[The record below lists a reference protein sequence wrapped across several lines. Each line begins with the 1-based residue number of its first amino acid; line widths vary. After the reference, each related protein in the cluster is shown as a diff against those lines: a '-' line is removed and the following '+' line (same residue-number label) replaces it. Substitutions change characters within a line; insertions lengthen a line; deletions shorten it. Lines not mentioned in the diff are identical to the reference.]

1 MTVIQAL
8 SFDADQT
15 LWDYRQVQQ
24 LALRSTIELIEQLD
38 LVPPGSVSVESL
50 QAVRTEVVSEFVG
63 RPHSLEAVRERSF
76 EVFLQRLG
84 HGDAS
89 SVAARLAEHFL
100 TKRFDDIQLYPEVS
114 IVMARLKSRYRLG
127 LLTNGNTY
135 PERCGLPDTFDA
147 VVIGPSHGFEKP
159 DRVAFETV
167 SHELGVELASIAHI
181 GDDWDDIEGANG
193 AGCVSIH
200 IDRERKRPSFSR
212 DADYVVDDL
221 FDLERE
227 LARLSNG

>member
-15 LWDYRQVQQ
+15 LWDYRQVQR
-24 LALRSTIELIEQLD
+24 LALQSTIELIEQLE
-38 LVPPGSVSVESL
+38 LVPSGSLTAESL
-50 QAVRTEVVSEFVG
+50 QPVRSEVVGEFVG

-84 HGDAS
+84 HDDAS
-89 SVAARLAEHFL
+89 SLAARLAEHFL
-100 TKRFDDIQLYPEVS
+100 TKRFDHIQLYPEVRV
-114 IVMARLKSRYRLG
+114 VMERLKSRYRLG

-135 PERCGLPDTFDA
+135 PDRCGLPDTFDA

-159 DRVAFETV
+159 ERVAFETV
-167 SHELGVELASIAHI
+167 AHELGVELASIAHI
-181 GDDWDDIEGANG
+181 GDDWDDIEGANA

-200 IDRERKRPSFSR
+200 IDREDERPSFSR
-212 DADYVVDDL
+212 DADHVVNDL
-221 FDLERE
+221 NDLERV
-227 LARLSNG
+227 LARLCDV